1 MKLYT
6 ANELLALYNSQ
17 IKDGMPKP
25 INYEKLITWIDK
37 QKKDNLYENLSIPA
51 FRAFI

>member
-6 ANELLALYNSQ
+6 ANELLELYKTQ
-17 IKDGMPKP
+17 QKEGYPKQS
-25 INYEKLITWIDK
+25 NFDKLVDWIEK
-37 QKKDNLYENLSIPA
+37 QKKNGTYENLSIPA